1 MSTLTSHPKA
11 HTPPFVF
18 GKDKLDFSFIV
29 LSGPRY
35 LESILGPHICLSV
48 TLSFSLEFVVHLSLI
63 YHGSAFFGG
72 NSSGDVLCVLWLCV
86 YAYTLWRR
94 LVCYP
99 PKAVPSRL

>member
-1 MSTLTSHPKA
+1 MILALNFKRTQ
-11 HTPPFVF
+11 
-18 GKDKLDFSFIV
+18 V
-29 LSGPRY
+29 LGVDLGSAY
-35 LESILGPHICLSV
+35 LSICLSV